1 LQRPLVVN
9 RKSPNH
15 YRSGAF
21 SNSAGANA
29 ETESMITKASIMRQL
44 AQGELRYGEQ
54 LNVVRFDKQTRKR
67 STLNGA
73 AGAVAQRETV
83 QAQWADGCT
92 LQVMHPQQHND
103 AIWRMSA
110 ALEDQFGALV
120 GANCYLTPKQSQ
132 GLAPHFDDVEVF
144 VLQLEGSKEWT
155 LHKPEFALPREY
167 SGDFDPNE
175 LGTPL
180 LQCRVNQG
188 DLLYFPRGTIHQAR
202 TPGDAPL
209 SHHLTLSTYQKTA
222 WFDLLAAGM
231 RSALDNMF
239 ANDAELRR
247 GLPWRYL
254 ALLGTPH
261 EEHEADNGE
270 TQEAAAAARHLAT
283 ALGNYFDPHAAA
295 EELAVDFI
303 SNRLAP
309 PADRVA
315 QARANAIAAVNGGQF
330 KRREIGESSRVVL
343 LHGEWTRMSIESG
356 PDGELQLM
364 VYHCLANELE
374 NNMSA
379 IKEGPLMR
387 AVVHLPRGASEALAK
402 LYAAWP
408 IALRIDELPDE
419 EEQVATMLTTLQKA
433 GLLEIEG
440 LQSSPVDFQSLPE
453 PDEDEVEADGDEDD
467 NADDDDDNDDDDE
480 MPSIDLDAPIR
491 PEDDDELDSDE
502 LVPDEPNGG
511 DMDDLIDD
519 DDVEDDGDE
528 DDDDDDDDEDGD
540 DPREQ
545 ERRAALKAALEQVAR
560 KRAKLDP
567 AAATTT
573 SKTATPAKDAK
584 KTPAATPAAAKA
596 ADAAKK
602 TPATTPAATK
612 AAAVDAK
619 KTPVAADAKK
629 TPAASKAATAD
640 AKKTPAA
647 ATPAA
652 SAKST
657 TASTPAAAKATTTA
671 TTPATAKATA
681 TTPAKSTPAAK
692 PNAATQTKHE
702 KETKPKNQLE
712 KQQRLL
718 QNLRDAKEDAQ
729 TVVNTTKP
737 IGQKSDEKHDAVTEK
752 AIAAKRPSRPRVFF
766 DVSIG
771 NQPAGR
777 IIMELYGDIVPKTVE
792 NFRALCTG
800 EKGRGRKTNKL
811 LHYKGTKFHRVI
823 PGFMLQGGD
832 FERGDGTG
840 GESIY
845 GGEFKDESFRLK
857 HDAPYMLSMANAGK
871 NTNGSQFFITTN
883 VTHWLD
889 NKHVVFGRVVSGIDV
904 VKAVERC
911 GQESGKVTRPCVVK
925 NCGEL

>member
-1 LQRPLVVN
+1 
-9 RKSPNH
+9 
-15 YRSGAF
+15 
-21 SNSAGANA
+21 
-29 ETESMITKASIMRQL
+29 MITKASILRQI

-103 AIWRMSA
+103 AVWRLSA
-110 ALEDQFGALV
+110 ALEDHFGALV

-144 VLQLEGSKEWT
+144 VLQLEGAKEWT
-155 LHKPEFALPREY
+155 LHKPELALPRDY

-175 LGTPL
+175 LGAPL

-202 TPGDAPL
+202 TPGDAPF

-231 RSALDNMF
+231 RSALDSMF
-239 ANDAELRR
+239 ANDVELRR

-270 TQEAAAAARHLAT
+270 TQEAAAAARHLAS

-315 QARANAIAAVNGGQF
+315 QARANAIAAVNGGPF
-330 KRREIGESSRVVL
+330 KRKELAESSRVVL
-343 LHGEWTRMSIESG
+343 LHGEWTRMSIEAG

-364 VYHCLANELE
+364 VYHCLANELA

-408 IALRIDELPDE
+408 IALRINELPDE
-419 EEQVATMLTTLQKA
+419 EEEVATMLTTLQKA

-440 LQSSPVDFQSLPE
+440 LESTPVDFQSLPE
-453 PDEDEVEADGDEDD
+453 PE
-467 NADDDDDNDDDDE
+467 DDDDDDDDDGDDDDDDENDDDE

-502 LVPDEPNGG
+502 LVPDEPTAG
-511 DMDDLIDD
+511 DMDDLIDEDGD
-519 DDVEDDGDE
+519 DEDEEDDGD
-528 DDDDDDDDEDGD
+528 DDDADDDND
-540 DPREQ
+540 DPREAV
-545 ERRAALKAALEQVAR
+545 RRAALKAALENQAR
-560 KRAKLDP
+560 KRAKLDAD
-567 AAATTT
+567 AAGK
-573 SKTATPAKDAK
+573 SATPAKAAVAATDAKKTPATTPAATKATAAADAK
-584 KTPAATPAAAKA
+584 KTPAATPA
-596 ADAAKK
+596 AAKK

-612 AAAVDAK
+612 AAV
-619 KTPVAADAKK
+619 DAKK
-629 TPAASKAATAD
+629 TPAATPAAGKSD
-640 AKKTPAA
+640 AAKTPAA

-652 SAKST
+652 KVPSAT
-657 TASTPAAAKATTTA
+657 TPAAA
-671 TTPATAKATA
+671 
-681 TTPAKSTPAAK
+681 AKSAPASTGK
-692 PNAATQTKHE
+692 PSVTTQTKHE

-737 IGQKSDEKHDAVTEK
+737 IGQKSDEKHDAATEK
-752 AIAAKRPSRPRVFF
+752 AIAAKRPNRPRVFF
-766 DVSIG
+766 DVAVG

-800 EKGRGRKTNKL
+800 EKGRGRKTNKP

-832 FERGDGTG
+832 FQRGDGTG

-857 HDAPYMLSMANAGK
+857 HDAPYMLSMANGGK

-883 VTHWLD
+883 TTPWLD
-889 NKHVVFGRVVSGIDV
+889 NKHVVFGRVVSGFDV

-911 GQESGKVTRPCVVK
+911 GHESGKVSRLCVVK